1 MVYQELLKLW
11 IHHQYLADKDE
22 ERFLD
27 SIWTVAKV
35 CRDTEQI
42 GVLIDGVKKEVLLF
56 VFVSFDLLQSEQHFG
71 CIRNVIYLNG
81 TSECRN

>member
-1 MVYQELLKLW
+1 
-11 IHHQYLADKDE
+11 LADKDE

-42 GVLIDGVKKEVLLF
+42 GVLIDGVKKEVSDF
-56 VFVSFDLLQSEQHFG
+56 SARVYENNKVSLIEVRTEHNDWY
-71 CIRNVIYLNG
+71 ITY
-81 TSECRN
+81 

>member
-1 MVYQELLKLW
+1 MW

-42 GVLIDGVKKEVLLF
+42 GVLIDGVKKEVS
-56 VFVSFDLLQSEQHFG
+56 VFCSPRKY
-71 CIRNVIYLNG
+71 IAIYTLILNIKSYG
-81 TSECRN
+81 FYISVWRTILKF

>member
-1 MVYQELLKLW
+1 MKLW

-42 GVLIDGVKKEVLLF
+42 GVLIDGVRKEVIAF
-56 VFVSFDLLQSEQHFG
+56 TQGISIF
-71 CIRNVIYLNG
+71 
-81 TSECRN
+81 